1 MIMNSGFSTN
11 VSLVL
16 ISVNGVK
23 IITARQAVITKRRK
37 KKYSVIILFKT
48 IN

>member
-16 ISVNGVK
+16 ISVNGAK
-23 IITARQAVITKRRK
+23 IITVRQTVITKTRR